1 MALIRNTLASA
12 LCLAALAT
20 PALAQSGGSGAAA
33 EPSSLCKPDT
43 RIEILSEGAWYP
55 GVVLDALRDGRC
67 FVHYDGY
74 GADDDEAV
82 APKLIRSA
90 R

>member
-1 MALIRNTLASA
+1 M
-12 LCLAALAT
+12 
-20 PALAQSGGSGAAA
+20 
-33 EPSSLCKPDT
+33 CKPDT
-43 RIEILSEGAWYP
+43 RVEILSEGAWYP